1 MRSRSIEPRN
11 YLGDMKETFVN
22 TVNTNNLAQSF
33 VKTMNYDKK
42 PVEELP
48 YIVGYKGFRR
58 GVKSG
63 NYYGK
68 NFKETSLTA
77 TNKIAN
83 STN

>member
-1 MRSRSIEPRN
+1 MNNNSYQSNNDI
-11 YLGDMKETFVN
+11 
-22 TVNTNNLAQSF
+22 TNDLSESF
-33 VKTMNYDKK
+33 KKILNYDKK

-68 NFKETSLTA
+68 NFREVSVTSMNTI
-77 TNKIAN
+77 TKN
-83 STN
+83 

>member
-1 MRSRSIEPRN
+1 MNNNSYQSN
-11 YLGDMKETFVN
+11 NDV
-22 TVNTNNLAQSF
+22 TNDLSESF
-33 VKTMNYDKK
+33 KKFLNYDKK

-68 NFKETSLTA
+68 NFREVSVTSMNTI
-77 TNKIAN
+77 TKN
-83 STN
+83 

>member
-1 MRSRSIEPRN
+1 MNNNSYQSN
-11 YLGDMKETFVN
+11 NDV
-22 TVNTNNLAQSF
+22 TNDLSESF
-33 VKTMNYDKK
+33 KKILNYDKK

-68 NFKETSLTA
+68 NFREVSVTSMNTI
-77 TNKIAN
+77 TKN
-83 STN
+83 

>member
-1 MRSRSIEPRN
+1 MNNNSYQP
-11 YLGDMKETFVN
+11 N
-22 TVNTNNLAQSF
+22 TDVTNELSESF
-33 VKTMNYDKK
+33 KKILNYDKK

-68 NFKETSLTA
+68 NFREVSVTSMNTV
-77 TNKIAN
+77 N
-83 STN
+83 SKN